1 MKTINRMALG
11 TISSLLLSAGLAR
24 AAQKLDPLSNTI
36 GDKDFGPVS
45 KEASASACMFPC
57 MFQNE

>member
-11 TISSLLLSAGLAR
+11 TLSSLLLCAGFAR
-24 AAQKLDPLSNTI
+24 TAQKIDPLSNSI

-45 KEASASACMFPC
+45 NEAASPCIFPC
-57 MFQNE
+57 MYLPE